1 MITLLFRKMLNTR
14 WMVLCLLVGFIMAAA
29 MMSTIPIYMDGS
41 LQRMLIKDMQGYQH
55 DTGEYPGEYSVAKK
69 TPFGL
74 DVLQQREYAQNVIDE
89 VSKRANA
96 VDMPIDTFKNTV
108 RDDFLFLA
116 VESRDVGDK
125 AVRTKL
131 VGMSKV
137 EEHINIKRGRMYE
150 QGLVDGAYEVIASDA
165 VLQSMEIIEGRE
177 YSVTN
182 AFDSSL
188 PPIKVRIVGVYE
200 PLSETDSYWAESQT
214 SYLNSLI
221 LDYGTFVNEV
231 IFTGTASL
239 TDVTVQFAYDY
250 QKMDLNKLASVVST
264 IKADSQYYDEQEWS
278 FEMGVL
284 DILDDY
290 AVRAAELKTILW
302 LLQIPVMIMLAFYLF
317 MVSQLNVEQEKNE
330 IAVFKSRGASSKQI
344 FGIYALEGLVLGAIT
359 MVIGPLIG
367 LLLCKILGVSN
378 GFLEFVDRPAL
389 PVKLSLESLKYA
401 ALAVMVFF
409 TTTMLPIIP
418 ASKTTIVLHKQKKA
432 KVVKFALWEKL
443 GVDFILIG
451 MSLYWL
457 FNFQNQQKKLIEQG
471 IEDTK
476 VAMDP
481 LVFLAST
488 LFVLGAGLLF
498 VRIYPYLVR
507 LVYKLGKRFWS
518 PSAYVSL
525 STASR
530 SSGGKERF
538 LMIFLILTVGLGLFS
553 ANTARAINTNMDERV
568 NYQYGADIVLREFW
582 RTNALLSAPSPVQSE
597 DEEEKAETAVMQYEE
612 PNFDR
617 FLKLPGVKSATKVFN
632 KDGIMVKSKS
642 AETKQ
647 ANLMAV
653 IPSEFAQIAWFRDDL
668 LPVHW
673 HNYINALS
681 AHPSATI
688 VSRSFADNMGIKLG
702 DKIEV
707 KWGQNNYFDAHV
719 VAFVDFWPTFNP
731 YEKSA
736 DGKYS
741 EFMIMNYNYVRIQTN
756 VEPYEVWIDMEEDA
770 SSEALYNAIGDQ
782 GFRITSIK
790 DTNQQLIRSRNDP
803 QLQGMNGALTL
814 GFIIIMMM
822 TIIGFLIYWIL
833 SIRSRT
839 LQFGIL
845 RAMGISFRE
854 IITMLLYEQLLIS
867 GVAIFIAIIIGGITS
882 DLFVPLFQSMY
893 SVSEQVPP
901 FRVIALRGDYIKV
914 YITIF
919 VMLLSGFAIL
929 GRLISKIKISQ
940 AIKLGED

>member
-1 MITLLFRKMLNTR
+1 MIILLFRKMLNTR

-41 LQRMLIKDMQGYQH
+41 LQRMLIKDMQGYQL
-55 DTGEYPGEYSVAKK
+55 DTGEYPGEYSVIKK

-74 DVLQQREYAQNVIDE
+74 DVSQQKEFAQNVIDE
-89 VSKRANA
+89 VSAKARA
-96 VDMPIDTFKNTV
+96 VDMPISTYKNTV
-108 RDDFLFLA
+108 RDDFLFLT

-131 VGMSKV
+131 VGMSEV
-137 EEHINIKRGRMYE
+137 EDHINIKRGRMYQ
-150 QGLVDGAYEVIASDA
+150 QGLVDGAYEVIATDA
-165 VLQSMEIIEGRE
+165 VLQGMEVIEGRE
-177 YSVTN
+177 YEVSN

-188 PPIKVRIVGVYE
+188 PTFKVRIVGVYE
-200 PLSETDSYWAESQT
+200 PLSETDPYWAESQT

-221 LDYGTFVNEV
+221 LDYGTFINEV
-231 IFTGTASL
+231 IFTGTSSL

-250 QKMDLNKLASVVST
+250 QKMDLNKLSSVVST
-264 IKADSQYYDEQEWS
+264 IKADSQYYEEQDWTFS
-278 FEMGVL
+278 MGVL

-359 MVIGPLIG
+359 MIIGPLIG

-389 PVKLSLESLKYA
+389 PVKLSLEALKYT

-443 GVDFILIG
+443 GIDFILIA

-457 FNFQNQQKKLIEQG
+457 FNFQSQQNKLIEQG

-488 LFVLGAGLLF
+488 LFVLGSGLLF
-498 VRIYPYLVR
+498 IRIYPYLVR
-507 LVYKLGKRFWS
+507 LIYKVGRRLWS
-518 PSAYVSL
+518 PAAYVSL

-538 LMIFLILTVGLGLFS
+538 LMMFLILTVGLGLFS

-568 NYQYGADIVLREFW
+568 SYQYGADIVLKEFW
-582 RTNALLSAPSPVQSE
+582 RTNALLSPPSPVES

-632 KDGIMVKSKS
+632 KDEITVKGKS
-642 AETKQ
+642 ADTKQ

-681 AHPSATI
+681 SHPSATI
-688 VSRSFADNMGIKLG
+688 VSKSFADNMGIKLG

-719 VAFVDFWPTFNP
+719 VAFIDFWPTFNP
-731 YEKSA
+731 YEKRT

-741 EFMIMNYNYVRIQTN
+741 EFMVMNYNYVRIQTN
-756 VEPYEVWIDMEEDA
+756 VEPYEVWIDMDEDS
-770 SSEALYNAIGDQ
+770 SSEELYNAIDEQ

-814 GFIIIMMM
+814 GFIIIMVM

-833 SIRSRT
+833 SIKSRT

-845 RAMGISFRE
+845 RAMGVSFKE

-901 FRVIALRGDYIKV
+901 FRVIALRSDYIKV
-914 YITIF
+914 YIIILA
-919 VMLLSGFAIL
+919 MLLSGFAIL
-929 GRLISKIKISQ
+929 GRLISNIKISQ

>member
-41 LQRMLIKDMQGYQH
+41 LQRMLIKDMQGYQL
-55 DTGEYPGEYSVAKK
+55 DTGEYPGEYSVVKK

-74 DVLQQREYAQNVIDE
+74 DVSQQKQFAQDVIEE
-89 VSKRANA
+89 VTTRAKA
-96 VDMPIDTFKNTV
+96 VDMPIDTYKNTV
-108 RDDFLFLA
+108 RDDFLFLT
-116 VESRDVGDK
+116 VETRDVGNK

-131 VGMSKV
+131 VGMSEV
-137 EEHINIKRGRMYE
+137 EDHINIKRGRMYQ
-150 QGLVDGAYEVIASDA
+150 QGLVDGAYEVIATDA
-165 VLQSMEIIEGRE
+165 VLQELEVIEGRE
-177 YSVTN
+177 YVISN

-188 PPIKVRIVGVYE
+188 PTFKVRIVGVYE
-200 PLSETDSYWAESQT
+200 PISETDSYWAESQT

-221 LDYGTFVNEV
+221 LDYDTFINEV
-231 IFTGTASL
+231 IFTGTSSL

-250 QKMDLNKLASVVST
+250 QKMDLNKLSSVVST
-264 IKADSQYYDEQEWS
+264 IKADSQYYDEQDWTFS
-278 FEMGVL
+278 MGVL
-284 DILDDY
+284 EILDDY

-359 MVIGPLIG
+359 MIIGPLIG

-389 PVKLSLESLKYA
+389 PVKLSLEALKYA

-432 KVVKFALWEKL
+432 KKVKFALWEKM
-443 GVDFILIG
+443 GIDFILIG
-451 MSLYWL
+451 LSLYWL
-457 FNFQNQQKKLIEQG
+457 LNFQNQQKKLIEQG

-476 VAMDP
+476 AAMDP

-488 LFVLGAGLLF
+488 LFVLGTGLF
-498 VRIYPYLVR
+498 FIRIYPYLVR
-507 LVYKLGKRFWS
+507 LIYKAGKRIWS
-518 PSAYVSL
+518 PAAYVSL

-530 SSGGKERF
+530 LSGGKERF
-538 LMIFLILTVGLGLFS
+538 LMMFLILTVGLGLFS

-568 NYQYGADIVLREFW
+568 SYQYGADMVLKEFW
-582 RTNALLSAPSPVQSE
+582 QTNALLSPPSPVE
-597 DEEEKAETAVMQYEE
+597 TDEEEEAETAVMQYEE

-617 FLKLPGVKSATKVFN
+617 FLKLPGVKSATKVFS
-632 KDGIMVKSKS
+632 KEDIMVKSKS
-642 AETKQ
+642 ADTKQ

-653 IPSEFAQIAWFRDDL
+653 IPGEFAQIAWFRDDL
-668 LPVHW
+668 LPIHW
-673 HNYINALS
+673 YNYINALS
-681 AHPSATI
+681 SHPSATI
-688 VSRSFADNMGIKLG
+688 VSKSFADNMGVKLG

-719 VAFVDFWPTFNP
+719 VAFADFWPTFNP
-731 YEKSA
+731 YEKRT

-741 EFMIMNYNYVRIQTN
+741 EFMVMNYNYVRIQTN
-756 VEPYEVWIDMEEDA
+756 VEPYEVWIDMDEDA
-770 SSEALYNAIGDQ
+770 SSEELYNAIDEQ

-814 GFIIIMMM
+814 GFIIIMVM

-833 SIRSRT
+833 SIKSRT

-854 IITMLLYEQLLIS
+854 IIAMLLYEQVLIS

-901 FRVIALRGDYIKV
+901 FRVIALRSDYIKV
-914 YITIF
+914 YIIIIA
-919 VMLLSGFAIL
+919 MLLSGFAIL

>member
-41 LQRMLIKDMQGYQH
+41 LQRMLIKDMQGYQI
-55 DTGEYPGEYSVAKK
+55 DTGEYPGEYSVIKK

-74 DVLQQREYAQNVIDE
+74 DVSQQKEFAQDVIEE
-89 VSKRANA
+89 VSTRAKA
-96 VDMPIDTFKNTV
+96 IDMPIDTYKNTV
-108 RDDFLFLA
+108 RDDFLFLT

-131 VGMSKV
+131 VGMSEV
-137 EEHINIKRGRMYE
+137 ENHINIKRGRMYQ
-150 QGLVDGAYEVIASDA
+150 QGLVDGAYEVIATDA
-165 VLQSMEIIEGRE
+165 VLQSMEVIEGRE
-177 YSVTN
+177 YAISN

-188 PPIKVRIVGVYE
+188 PTFKVRIVGVYE

-221 LDYGTFVNEV
+221 LDYDTFMNEV
-231 IFTGTASL
+231 IFTGTSSL

-250 QKMDLNKLASVVST
+250 QKMDLNKLSSVVST
-264 IKADSQYYDEQEWS
+264 IKADSQFYDEQDWIFS
-278 FEMGVL
+278 MGVL

-359 MVIGPLIG
+359 MIIGPLIG

-389 PVKLSLESLKYA
+389 PVKLSIEALKYA

-432 KVVKFALWEKL
+432 KAVKFALWEKM
-443 GVDFILIG
+443 GIDFILIG
-451 MSLYWL
+451 LSLYWL
-457 FNFQNQQKKLIEQG
+457 FNFQSQQKKLIEQG

-488 LFVLGAGLLF
+488 LFVLGAGLF
-498 VRIYPYLVR
+498 FIRIYPYLVR
-507 LVYKLGKRFWS
+507 LIYKVGKRLWS
-518 PSAYVSL
+518 PAAYVSL

-530 SSGGKERF
+530 LSGGKERF
-538 LMIFLILTVGLGLFS
+538 LMMFLILTVGLGLFS

-568 NYQYGADIVLREFW
+568 SYQHGADIVLKEYW
-582 RTNALLSAPSPVQSE
+582 QTNALLSPPSPVE
-597 DEEEKAETAVMQYEE
+597 TDEEEKAETAVMQYEE

-617 FLKLPGVKSATKVFN
+617 FMKLPGVKSATKVFR
-632 KDGIMVKSKS
+632 KDEIMVKSKS
-642 AETKQ
+642 ADTKQ

-653 IPSEFAQIAWFRDDL
+653 IPGEFAQIAWFRDDL
-668 LPVHW
+668 LPIHW

-681 AHPSATI
+681 SHPSATI
-688 VSRSFADNMGIKLG
+688 VSKSFADNMGIKLG

-731 YEKSA
+731 YEKRT

-741 EFMIMNYNYVRIQTN
+741 EFMVMNYNYVKIQTN
-756 VEPYEVWIDMEEDA
+756 VEPYEVWIDMNEDA
-770 SSEALYNAIGDQ
+770 SSEELYNAIDEQ

-814 GFIIIMMM
+814 GFIIIMVM

-833 SIRSRT
+833 SIKSRT

-845 RAMGISFRE
+845 RAMGVSFRE

-867 GVAIFIAIIIGGITS
+867 GVAIFTAIIIGGLTS

-901 FRVIALRGDYIKV
+901 FRVIALRSDYIKV
-914 YITIF
+914 YVIIF
-919 VMLLSGFAIL
+919 AMLLSGFAIL
-929 GRLISKIKISQ
+929 GRLISNIKISQ

>member
-41 LQRMLIKDMQGYQH
+41 LQRMLIKDMQGYQL
-55 DTGEYPGEYSVAKK
+55 DTGEYPGEYSVVKK

-74 DVLQQREYAQNVIDE
+74 DVSQQKQFAQDVIEE
-89 VSKRANA
+89 VSTRAKA
-96 VDMPIDTFKNTV
+96 VDMPIDTYKNTV
-108 RDDFLFLA
+108 RDDFLFLT
-116 VESRDVGDK
+116 VETRDVGNK

-131 VGMSKV
+131 VGMSEV
-137 EEHINIKRGRMYE
+137 EDHINIKRGRMYQ
-150 QGLVDGAYEVIASDA
+150 QGLVDGAYEVIATDA
-165 VLQSMEIIEGRE
+165 VLQEMEVIEGRE
-177 YSVTN
+177 YVISN

-188 PPIKVRIVGVYE
+188 PTFKVRIVGVYE
-200 PLSETDSYWAESQT
+200 PISETDSYWAESQT

-221 LDYGTFVNEV
+221 LDYDTFINEV
-231 IFTGTASL
+231 IFTGTSSL

-250 QKMDLNKLASVVST
+250 QKMDLNKLSSVVST
-264 IKADSQYYDEQEWS
+264 IKADSQYYDEQDWTFS
-278 FEMGVL
+278 MGVL
-284 DILDDY
+284 EILDDY

-359 MVIGPLIG
+359 MIIGPLIG

-389 PVKLSLESLKYA
+389 PVKLSLEALKYA

-432 KVVKFALWEKL
+432 KKVKFALWEKM
-443 GVDFILIG
+443 GIDFILIG
-451 MSLYWL
+451 LSLYWL
-457 FNFQNQQKKLIEQG
+457 LNFQNQQKKLIEQG

-476 VAMDP
+476 AAMDP

-488 LFVLGAGLLF
+488 LFVLGTGLF
-498 VRIYPYLVR
+498 FIRIYPYLVR
-507 LVYKLGKRFWS
+507 LIYKAGKRIWS
-518 PSAYVSL
+518 PAAYVSL

-530 SSGGKERF
+530 LSGGKERF
-538 LMIFLILTVGLGLFS
+538 LMMFLILTVGLGLFS

-568 NYQYGADIVLREFW
+568 SYQYGADMVLKEFW
-582 RTNALLSAPSPVQSE
+582 QTNALLSPPSPVE
-597 DEEEKAETAVMQYEE
+597 TDEEEEAETAVMQYEE

-617 FLKLPGVKSATKVFN
+617 FLKLPGVKSATKVFS
-632 KDGIMVKSKS
+632 KEDIMVKSKS
-642 AETKQ
+642 ADTKQ

-653 IPSEFAQIAWFRDDL
+653 IPGEFAQIAWFRDDL
-668 LPVHW
+668 LPIHW
-673 HNYINALS
+673 YNYINALS
-681 AHPSATI
+681 SHPSATI
-688 VSRSFADNMGIKLG
+688 VSKSFADNMGVKLG

-719 VAFVDFWPTFNP
+719 VAFADFWPTFNP
-731 YEKSA
+731 YEKRT

-741 EFMIMNYNYVRIQTN
+741 EFMVMNYNYVRIQTN
-756 VEPYEVWIDMEEDA
+756 VEPYEVWIDMDEDA
-770 SSEALYNAIGDQ
+770 SSEELYNAIDEQ

-814 GFIIIMMM
+814 GFIIIMVM

-833 SIRSRT
+833 SIKSRT

-854 IITMLLYEQLLIS
+854 IIAMLLYEQVLIS

-901 FRVIALRGDYIKV
+901 FRVIALRSDYIKV
-914 YITIF
+914 YIIIF
-919 VMLLSGFAIL
+919 AMLLSGFAIL